1 MITNEVVNEIRAK
14 TDIVSIISAYI
25 PLTKK
30 GKNYFGVCPFH
41 DDHSPS
47 MSVSPDKQIY
57 TCFSCGAT
65 GNVFNFVSGYEHI
78 TYYEAVKLL
87 GDKLGYNIKG
97 TYKEKETDIGY
108 EIYDKACK
116 FYQNNLNTSLGK
128 NAIEYLHNRK
138 INDELINKFKIGLS
152 MTKVSL
158 TEYLLGNGYKINK
171 LIDIGLT
178 SDQTKDIFLNRI
190 MFPLFDLK
198 GNVVAFSG
206 RIYNTKDGSKYV
218 NTKETT
224 IFKKGTMLYNYHNA
238 REHLKIN
245 DTIIVMEGFM
255 DVIRA
260 YSIGLKNCVAT
271 MGTALT
277 KQNALNLKKMAT
289 NIILCFDGDKAGE
302 EATTKAIKILEEIEV
317 VPKVVRLEDNLDPD
331 EYILNRGKDNFLAK
345 INNPISVIEFK
356 MNLYKENKNF
366 TDVEEISKYIN
377 EALKELSKLDDELLK
392 ELTIKK
398 LEKEYGVSYETLKNK
413 LQSFEVIKPKDLPK
427 AVIKPK
433 SYGKYE
439 TAQRNLL
446 YYMIKE
452 KEVLE
457 YVEEKLSYFPNDNL
471 RFLANEI
478 FTFYHKYGILVVAD
492 FITSLVNEEELYK
505 IFQEIISM
513 NLKEKYTK
521 EEIDDYIYLI
531 NEYPKKNRITKL
543 EEELRKEPDP
553 MKKAQILSKIMEI
566 KGVRKWSRK

>member
-1 MITNEVVNEIRAK
+1 MITNEIVNEIRAK
-14 TDIVSIISAYI
+14 TDIVSVISAYL
-25 PLTKK
+25 PLVKK

-87 GDKLGYNIKG
+87 GDRLGYNIKG
-97 TYKEKETDIGY
+97 TFKEKPVDTGY

-116 FYQNNLNTSLGK
+116 FYQNNLNTALGK

-138 INDELINKFKIGLS
+138 IDDELINKFKIGLS
-152 MTKVSL
+152 MSKVSL
-158 TEYLLGNGYKINK
+158 TEYLLGSGYELNK

-178 SDQTKDIFLNRI
+178 NEQTKDIFLNRI

-218 NTKETT
+218 NTKETS

-238 REHLKIN
+238 REHLKVN

-260 YSIGLKNCVAT
+260 YSVGVMSCVAT

-302 EATTKAIKILEEIEV
+302 EATTKAIKIFEEINV
-317 VPKVVRLEDNLDPD
+317 VPKIVRLEDNLDPD
-331 EYILNRGKDNFLAK
+331 EYILKRGKESFFAK
-345 INNPISVIEFK
+345 INNPISALEFK
-356 MNLYKENKNF
+356 MNIYKGNKNF
-366 TDVEEISKYIN
+366 TDVEEVSKYIN
-377 EALKELSKLDDELLK
+377 EALKELAKLDDELLK

-398 LEKEYGVSYETLKNK
+398 LEKEYGVGYDVLKKK

-452 KEVLE
+452 KDVLE

-492 FITSLVNEEELYK
+492 FITSLINEEELYK

-531 NEYPKKNRITKL
+531 NEYPKKNRINKL

-566 KGVRKWSRK
+566 KGVRK

>member
-1 MITNEVVNEIRAK
+1 MITNEIVNEIRAK
-14 TDIVSIISAYI
+14 TDIVSIISAYL

-57 TCFSCGAT
+57 TCFSCGAS
-65 GNVFNFVSGYEHI
+65 GNVFNFVSSYEHI

-87 GDKLGYNIKG
+87 GERLGYNIN
-97 TYKEKETDIGY
+97 TSPKEKKDDISY

-116 FYQNNLNTSLGK
+116 FYQNNINTTLGK
-128 NAIEYLHNRK
+128 NAIEYLHSRQ
-138 INDELINKFKIGLS
+138 INDELINKFKIGRS

-158 TEYLLGNGYKINK
+158 TEYLLGSGYELNK
-171 LIDIGLT
+171 LINIGLT
-178 SDQTKDIFLNRI
+178 NEQTKDIFLNRI

-218 NTKETT
+218 NTKETN

-238 REHLKIN
+238 REHLKVN

-260 YSIGLKNCVAT
+260 YSIGVVSCVAT

-302 EATTKAIKILEEIEV
+302 EATTKAIKIFEEIDV

-331 EYILNRGKDNFLAK
+331 EYILSRGKESFLAK
-345 INNPISVIEFK
+345 INNPISTLEFK
-356 MNLYKENKNF
+356 MNIYKGNKNF

-377 EALKELSKLDDELLK
+377 EALKELSKLDVLK
-392 ELTIKK
+392 RESYMDWKK
-398 LEKEYGVSYETLKNK
+398 NIISQNDYFIFVENYSKSINEINNK
-413 LQSFEVIKPKDLPK
+413 
-427 AVIKPK
+427 
-433 SYGKYE
+433 
-439 TAQRNLL
+439 
-446 YYMIKE
+446 IKE
-452 KEVLE
+452 FED
-457 YVEEKLSYFPNDNL
+457 KLNGMKDETIDNY
-471 RFLANEI
+471 I
-478 FTFYHKYGILVVAD
+478 VKYKQ
-492 FITSLVNEEELYK
+492 FCNITSLDREIVDELIETIYVFENNK
-505 IFQEIISM
+505 I
-513 NLKEKYTK
+513 
-521 EEIDDYIYLI
+521 
-531 NEYPKKNRITKL
+531 
-543 EEELRKEPDP
+543 
-553 MKKAQILSKIMEI
+553 EI
-566 KGVRKWSRK
+566 KFKYNDINKKILEMIGKEINYG

>member
-1 MITNEVVNEIRAK
+1 MITNEIVNEIRAK
-14 TDIVSIISAYI
+14 TDIVNVISAYL

-57 TCFSCGAT
+57 TCFSCGAS
-65 GNVFNFVSGYEHI
+65 GNVFNFVSSYEHI

-87 GDKLGYNIKG
+87 GERLGYNIN
-97 TYKEKETDIGY
+97 TSPKEKNDDISY

-116 FYQNNLNTSLGK
+116 FYQNNINTALGK
-128 NAIEYLHNRK
+128 NAIEYLHSRQ

-158 TEYLLGNGYKINK
+158 TEYLLGSGYELNK
-171 LIDIGLT
+171 LINIGLT
-178 SDQTKDIFLNRI
+178 NEQTKDIFLNRI

-218 NTKETT
+218 NTKETN

-238 REHLKIN
+238 REHLKVN

-260 YSIGLKNCVAT
+260 YSIGVVSCVAT

-302 EATTKAIKILEEIEV
+302 EATTKAIKIFEEIDV

-331 EYILNRGKDNFLAK
+331 EYILSRGKESFLAK
-345 INNPISVIEFK
+345 INNPLSTLEFK
-356 MNLYKENKNF
+356 MNIYKGNKNF

-398 LEKEYGVSYETLKNK
+398 LEKEYGVGYDVLKKK

-531 NEYPKKNRITKL
+531 NEYPKKNKINKL

-553 MKKAQILSKIMEI
+553 IKKAQILSKIMEI
-566 KGVRKWSRK
+566 KGVRK

>member
-1 MITNEVVNEIRAK
+1 MITNEIVNEIRAK
-14 TDIVSIISAYI
+14 TDIVSIISAYL

-57 TCFSCGAT
+57 TCFSCGAS
-65 GNVFNFVSGYEHI
+65 GNVFNFVSSYEHI

-87 GDKLGYNIKG
+87 GERLGYNIK
-97 TYKEKETDIGY
+97 TSPQEKNDDISY

-116 FYQNNLNTSLGK
+116 FYQNNINTTLGK
-128 NAIEYLHNRK
+128 NAIEYLHSRQ

-158 TEYLLGNGYKINK
+158 TEYLLGSGYELNK
-171 LIDIGLT
+171 LINIGLT
-178 SDQTKDIFLNRI
+178 NEQTKDIFLNRI

-218 NTKETT
+218 NTKETN

-238 REHLKIN
+238 REHLKVN

-260 YSIGLKNCVAT
+260 YSIGVVSCVAT

-302 EATTKAIKILEEIEV
+302 EATTKAIKIFEEIDV

-331 EYILNRGKDNFLAK
+331 EYILSRGKESFLAK
-345 INNPISVIEFK
+345 INNPISTLEFK
-356 MNLYKENKNF
+356 MNIYKGNKNF

-398 LEKEYGVSYETLKNK
+398 LEKEYGVGYDVLKKK

-531 NEYPKKNRITKL
+531 NEYPKKNKINKL

-553 MKKAQILSKIMEI
+553 IKKAQILSKIMEI
-566 KGVRKWSRK
+566 KGVRK

>member
-1 MITNEVVNEIRAK
+1 MITNEIVNEIRAK
-14 TDIVSIISAYI
+14 TDIVSVISAYL

-47 MSVSPDKQIY
+47 MSVSLDKQIY
-57 TCFSCGAT
+57 TCFSCGAS
-65 GNVFNFVSGYEHI
+65 GNVFNFVSSYEHI

-87 GDKLGYNIKG
+87 GERLGYNIN
-97 TYKEKETDIGY
+97 TSPKEKNDDISY

-116 FYQNNLNTSLGK
+116 FYQNNINTTLGK
-128 NAIEYLHNRK
+128 NAIEYLHSRQ

-158 TEYLLGNGYKINK
+158 TEYLLGSGYELNK
-171 LIDIGLT
+171 LINIGLT
-178 SDQTKDIFLNRI
+178 NEQTKDIFLNRI

-218 NTKETT
+218 NTKETN

-238 REHLKIN
+238 REHLKVN

-260 YSIGLKNCVAT
+260 YSIGVVSCVAT

-302 EATTKAIKILEEIEV
+302 EATTKAIKIFEEIDV

-331 EYILNRGKDNFLAK
+331 EYILSRGKESFLAK
-345 INNPISVIEFK
+345 INNPISTLEFK
-356 MNLYKENKNF
+356 MNIYKENKNF

-398 LEKEYGVSYETLKNK
+398 LEKEYGVGYDVLKKK

-531 NEYPKKNRITKL
+531 NEYPKKNKINKL

-553 MKKAQILSKIMEI
+553 IKKAQILSKIMEI
-566 KGVRKWSRK
+566 KGVRK

>member
-1 MITNEVVNEIRAK
+1 MITNEIVNEIRAK
-14 TDIVSIISAYI
+14 TDIVSIISAYL

-57 TCFSCGAT
+57 TCFSCGAS
-65 GNVFNFVSGYEHI
+65 GNVFNFVSSYEHI

-87 GDKLGYNIKG
+87 GERLGYNIN
-97 TYKEKETDIGY
+97 TSPQEKNDDISY

-116 FYQNNLNTSLGK
+116 FYQNNINTTLGK
-128 NAIEYLHNRK
+128 NAIEYLHSRQ

-158 TEYLLGNGYKINK
+158 TEYLLGSGYELNK
-171 LIDIGLT
+171 LINIGLT
-178 SDQTKDIFLNRI
+178 NEQTKDIFLNRI

-218 NTKETT
+218 NTKETN

-238 REHLKIN
+238 REHLKVN

-260 YSIGLKNCVAT
+260 YSIGVVSCVAT

-302 EATTKAIKILEEIEV
+302 EATTKAIKIFEEIDV

-331 EYILNRGKDNFLAK
+331 EYILSRGKESFLAK
-345 INNPISVIEFK
+345 INNPISTLEFK
-356 MNLYKENKNF
+356 MNIYKGNKNF

-398 LEKEYGVSYETLKNK
+398 LEKEYGVGYDVLKKK

-531 NEYPKKNRITKL
+531 NEYPKKNKINKL

-553 MKKAQILSKIMEI
+553 IKKAQILSKIMEI
-566 KGVRKWSRK
+566 KGVRK

>member
-1 MITNEVVNEIRAK
+1 MITNEIVNEIRAK
-14 TDIVSIISAYI
+14 TDIVNVISAYL

-57 TCFSCGAT
+57 TCFSCGAS
-65 GNVFNFVSGYEHI
+65 GNVFNFVSSYEHI

-87 GDKLGYNIKG
+87 GERLGYNIN
-97 TYKEKETDIGY
+97 TSPKEKNDDISY

-116 FYQNNLNTSLGK
+116 FYQNNINTTLGK
-128 NAIEYLHNRK
+128 NAIEYLHSRQ

-158 TEYLLGNGYKINK
+158 TEYLLGSGYELNK
-171 LIDIGLT
+171 LINIGLT
-178 SDQTKDIFLNRI
+178 NEQTKDIFLNRI

-218 NTKETT
+218 NTKETN

-238 REHLKIN
+238 REHLKVN

-260 YSIGLKNCVAT
+260 YSIGVVSCVAT

-302 EATTKAIKILEEIEV
+302 EATTKAIKIFEEIDV

-331 EYILNRGKDNFLAK
+331 EYILSRGKESFLAK
-345 INNPISVIEFK
+345 INNPLSTLEFK
-356 MNLYKENKNF
+356 MNIYKGNKNF

-398 LEKEYGVSYETLKNK
+398 LEKEYGVGYDVLKKK

-427 AVIKPK
+427 AVIKLK

-531 NEYPKKNRITKL
+531 NEYPKKNKINKL

-553 MKKAQILSKIMEI
+553 IKKAQILSKIMEI
-566 KGVRKWSRK
+566 KGVRK

>member
-1 MITNEVVNEIRAK
+1 MITNEIVNEIRAK
-14 TDIVSIISAYI
+14 TDIVSIISAYL

-57 TCFSCGAT
+57 TCFSCGAS
-65 GNVFNFVSGYEHI
+65 GNVFNFISSYEHI

-87 GDKLGYNIKG
+87 GERLGYNIK
-97 TYKEKETDIGY
+97 TSPKEKNDDISY

-116 FYQNNLNTSLGK
+116 FYQNNINTTLGK
-128 NAIEYLHNRK
+128 NAIEYLHSRQ

-158 TEYLLGNGYKINK
+158 TEYLLGSGYELNK
-171 LIDIGLT
+171 LINIGLT
-178 SDQTKDIFLNRI
+178 NEQTKDIFLNRI

-218 NTKETT
+218 NTKETN

-238 REHLKIN
+238 REHLKVN

-260 YSIGLKNCVAT
+260 YSIGVVSCVAT

-302 EATTKAIKILEEIEV
+302 EATTKAIKIFEEIDV

-331 EYILNRGKDNFLAK
+331 EYILSRGKESFLAK
-345 INNPISVIEFK
+345 INNPLSTLEFK
-356 MNLYKENKNF
+356 MNIYKGNKNF

-398 LEKEYGVSYETLKNK
+398 LEKEYGVGYDVLKKK

-531 NEYPKKNRITKL
+531 NEYPKKNKINKL

-553 MKKAQILSKIMEI
+553 IKKAQILSKIMEI
-566 KGVRKWSRK
+566 KGVRKW

>member
-1 MITNEVVNEIRAK
+1 MITNEIVNEIRAK
-14 TDIVSIISAYI
+14 TDIVSIISAYL

-57 TCFSCGAT
+57 TCFSCGAS
-65 GNVFNFVSGYEHI
+65 GNVFNFVSSYEHI

-87 GDKLGYNIKG
+87 GERLGYNIN
-97 TYKEKETDIGY
+97 TSPKEKKDDISY

-116 FYQNNLNTSLGK
+116 FYQNNINTTLGK
-128 NAIEYLHNRK
+128 NAIEYLHSRQ

-158 TEYLLGNGYKINK
+158 TEYLLGSGYELNK
-171 LIDIGLT
+171 LINIGLT
-178 SDQTKDIFLNRI
+178 NEQTKDIFLNRI

-218 NTKETT
+218 NTKETN

-238 REHLKIN
+238 REHLKVN

-260 YSIGLKNCVAT
+260 YSIGVVSCVAT

-302 EATTKAIKILEEIEV
+302 EATTKAIKIFEEIDV

-331 EYILNRGKDNFLAK
+331 EYILSRGKESFLAK
-345 INNPISVIEFK
+345 INNPISTLEFK
-356 MNLYKENKNF
+356 MNIYKGNKNF
-366 TDVEEISKYIN
+366 TDVEEISKYIH

-398 LEKEYGVSYETLKNK
+398 LEKEYGVGYDVLKKK

-531 NEYPKKNRITKL
+531 NEYPKKNKINKL

-553 MKKAQILSKIMEI
+553 IKKAQILSKIMEI
-566 KGVRKWSRK
+566 KGVRK

>member
-1 MITNEVVNEIRAK
+1 MITNEIVNEIRAK
-14 TDIVSIISAYI
+14 TDIVNVISAYL

-57 TCFSCGAT
+57 TCFSCGAS
-65 GNVFNFVSGYEHI
+65 GNVFNFVSSYEHI

-87 GDKLGYNIKG
+87 GERLGYNIN
-97 TYKEKETDIGY
+97 TSPKEKNDDISY

-116 FYQNNLNTSLGK
+116 FYQNNINTTLGK
-128 NAIEYLHNRK
+128 NAIEYLHSRQ

-158 TEYLLGNGYKINK
+158 TEYLLGSGYELNK
-171 LIDIGLT
+171 LINIGLT
-178 SDQTKDIFLNRI
+178 NEQTKDIFLNRI

-218 NTKETT
+218 NTKETN

-238 REHLKIN
+238 REHLKVN

-260 YSIGLKNCVAT
+260 YSIGVVSCVAT

-302 EATTKAIKILEEIEV
+302 EATTKAIKIFEEIDV

-331 EYILNRGKDNFLAK
+331 EYILSRGKESFLAK
-345 INNPISVIEFK
+345 INNPLSTLEFK
-356 MNLYKENKNF
+356 MNIYKGNKNF

-398 LEKEYGVSYETLKNK
+398 LEKEYGVGYDVLKKK

-531 NEYPKKNRITKL
+531 NEYPKKNKINKL

-553 MKKAQILSKIMEI
+553 IKKAQILSKIMEI
-566 KGVRKWSRK
+566 KGVRK

>member
-1 MITNEVVNEIRAK
+1 MITNEIVNEIRAK
-14 TDIVSIISAYI
+14 TDIVSIISAYL

-57 TCFSCGAT
+57 TCFSCGAS
-65 GNVFNFVSGYEHI
+65 GNVFNFVSSYEHI

-87 GDKLGYNIKG
+87 GERLGYNIK
-97 TYKEKETDIGY
+97 TSPKEKNDDISY

-116 FYQNNLNTSLGK
+116 FYQNNINTTLGK
-128 NAIEYLHNRK
+128 NAIEYLHSRQ

-158 TEYLLGNGYKINK
+158 TEYLLGSGYELNK
-171 LIDIGLT
+171 LINIGLT
-178 SDQTKDIFLNRI
+178 NEQTKDIFLNRI

-218 NTKETT
+218 NTKETN

-238 REHLKIN
+238 REHLKVN

-260 YSIGLKNCVAT
+260 YSIGVVSCVAT

-302 EATTKAIKILEEIEV
+302 EATTKAIKIFEEIDV

-331 EYILNRGKDNFLAK
+331 EYILSRGKESFLAK
-345 INNPISVIEFK
+345 INNPISTLEFK
-356 MNLYKENKNF
+356 MNIYKGNKNF

-398 LEKEYGVSYETLKNK
+398 LEKEYGVGYDVLKKK

-531 NEYPKKNRITKL
+531 NEYPKKNKINKL

-553 MKKAQILSKIMEI
+553 IKKAQILSKIMEI
-566 KGVRKWSRK
+566 KGVRK

>member
-1 MITNEVVNEIRAK
+1 MITNEIVNEIRAK
-14 TDIVSIISAYI
+14 TDIVNVISAYL

-57 TCFSCGAT
+57 TCFSCGAS
-65 GNVFNFVSGYEHI
+65 GNVFNFVSSYEHI

-87 GDKLGYNIKG
+87 GERLGYNIN
-97 TYKEKETDIGY
+97 TSPKEKNDDISY

-116 FYQNNLNTSLGK
+116 FYQNNINTTLGK
-128 NAIEYLHNRK
+128 NAIEYLHSRQ

-158 TEYLLGNGYKINK
+158 TEYLLGSGYELNK
-171 LIDIGLT
+171 LINIGLT
-178 SDQTKDIFLNRI
+178 NEQTKDIFLNRI

-218 NTKETT
+218 NTKETN

-238 REHLKIN
+238 REHLKVN

-260 YSIGLKNCVAT
+260 YSIGVVSCVAT

-302 EATTKAIKILEEIEV
+302 EATTKAIKIFEEIDV

-331 EYILNRGKDNFLAK
+331 EYILSRGKESFLAK
-345 INNPISVIEFK
+345 INNPISTLEFK
-356 MNLYKENKNF
+356 MNIYKGNKNF

-398 LEKEYGVSYETLKNK
+398 LEKEYGVGYDVLKKK

-531 NEYPKKNRITKL
+531 NEYPKKNKINKL

-553 MKKAQILSKIMEI
+553 IKKAQILSKIMEI
-566 KGVRKWSRK
+566 KGVRK

>member
-1 MITNEVVNEIRAK
+1 MITNEIVNEIRAK
-14 TDIVSIISAYI
+14 TDIVSVISAYL
-25 PLTKK
+25 PLVKK

-87 GDKLGYNIKG
+87 GDRLGYNIKG
-97 TYKEKETDIGY
+97 TFKEKPVDTGY

-116 FYQNNLNTSLGK
+116 FYQNNLNTALGK

-138 INDELINKFKIGLS
+138 IDDELINKFKIGLS
-152 MTKVSL
+152 MSKVSL
-158 TEYLLGNGYKINK
+158 TEYLLGSGYELNK

-178 SDQTKDIFLNRI
+178 NEQTKDIFLNRI

-218 NTKETT
+218 NTKETS

-238 REHLKIN
+238 REHLKVN

-260 YSIGLKNCVAT
+260 YSVGVMSCVAT

-302 EATTKAIKILEEIEV
+302 EATTKAIKIFEEIDV

-331 EYILNRGKDNFLAK
+331 EYILKRGKESFLAK
-345 INNPISVIEFK
+345 INNPISALEFK
-356 MNLYKENKNF
+356 MNIYKGSKNF
-366 TDVEEISKYIN
+366 TDVEEVSKYIN
-377 EALKELSKLDDELLK
+377 EALKELAKLDDELLK

-398 LEKEYGVSYETLKNK
+398 LEKEYGVSYDVLKKK

-452 KEVLE
+452 KDVLE

-531 NEYPKKNRITKL
+531 NEYPKKNRINKL

-566 KGVRKWSRK
+566 KGVRK

>member
-1 MITNEVVNEIRAK
+1 MITNEIVNEIRAK
-14 TDIVSIISAYI
+14 TDIVSIISAYL

-57 TCFSCGAT
+57 TCFSCGAS
-65 GNVFNFVSGYEHI
+65 GNVFNFVSSYEHI

-87 GDKLGYNIKG
+87 GERLGYNIN
-97 TYKEKETDIGY
+97 TSPKEKNDDISY

-116 FYQNNLNTSLGK
+116 FYQNNINTTLGK
-128 NAIEYLHNRK
+128 NAIEYLHSRQ

-158 TEYLLGNGYKINK
+158 TEYLLGSGYELNK
-171 LIDIGLT
+171 LINIGLT
-178 SDQTKDIFLNRI
+178 NEQTKDIFLNRI

-218 NTKETT
+218 NTKETN

-238 REHLKIN
+238 REHLKVN

-260 YSIGLKNCVAT
+260 YSIGVVSCVAT

-302 EATTKAIKILEEIEV
+302 EATTKAIKIFEEIDV

-331 EYILNRGKDNFLAK
+331 EYILSRGKESFLAK
-345 INNPISVIEFK
+345 INNPISTLEFK
-356 MNLYKENKNF
+356 MNIYKGNKNF

-398 LEKEYGVSYETLKNK
+398 LEKEYGVGYDVLKKK

-531 NEYPKKNRITKL
+531 NEYPKKNKINKL

-553 MKKAQILSKIMEI
+553 IKKAQILSKIMEI
-566 KGVRKWSRK
+566 KGVRK

>member
-1 MITNEVVNEIRAK
+1 MITNEIVNEIRAK
-14 TDIVSIISAYI
+14 TDIVSIISAYL

-57 TCFSCGAT
+57 TCFSCGAS
-65 GNVFNFVSGYEHI
+65 GNVFNFVSSYEHI

-87 GDKLGYNIKG
+87 GERLGYNI
-97 TYKEKETDIGY
+97 TTSPKEKKDDISY
-108 EIYDKACK
+108 EIYDNACK
-116 FYQNNLNTSLGK
+116 FYQNNINTTLGK
-128 NAIEYLHNRK
+128 NAIEYLHSRQ

-158 TEYLLGNGYKINK
+158 TEYLLGSGYELNK
-171 LIDIGLT
+171 LINIGLT
-178 SDQTKDIFLNRI
+178 NEQTKDIFLNRI

-218 NTKETT
+218 NTKETN

-238 REHLKIN
+238 REHLKVN

-260 YSIGLKNCVAT
+260 YSIGVVSCVAT

-302 EATTKAIKILEEIEV
+302 EATTKAIKIFEEIDV

-331 EYILNRGKDNFLAK
+331 EYILSRGKESFLAK
-345 INNPISVIEFK
+345 INNPISTLEFK
-356 MNLYKENKNF
+356 MNIYKENKNF

-398 LEKEYGVSYETLKNK
+398 LEKEYGVGYDVLKKK

-531 NEYPKKNRITKL
+531 NEYPKKNKINKL

-553 MKKAQILSKIMEI
+553 IKKAQILSKIMEI
-566 KGVRKWSRK
+566 KGVRK

>member
-1 MITNEVVNEIRAK
+1 
-14 TDIVSIISAYI
+14 
-25 PLTKK
+25 
-30 GKNYFGVCPFH
+30 
-41 DDHSPS
+41 
-47 MSVSPDKQIY
+47 
-57 TCFSCGAT
+57 
-65 GNVFNFVSGYEHI
+65 
-78 TYYEAVKLL
+78 
-87 GDKLGYNIKG
+87 
-97 TYKEKETDIGY
+97 
-108 EIYDKACK
+108 
-116 FYQNNLNTSLGK
+116 
-128 NAIEYLHNRK
+128 
-138 INDELINKFKIGLS
+138 
-152 MTKVSL
+152 
-158 TEYLLGNGYKINK
+158 
-171 LIDIGLT
+171 
-178 SDQTKDIFLNRI
+178 
-190 MFPLFDLK
+190 
-198 GNVVAFSG
+198 
-206 RIYNTKDGSKYV
+206 
-218 NTKETT
+218 
-224 IFKKGTMLYNYHNA
+224 
-238 REHLKIN
+238 
-245 DTIIVMEGFM
+245 
-255 DVIRA
+255 
-260 YSIGLKNCVAT
+260 

-566 KGVRKWSRK
+566 KGVRK

>member
-1 MITNEVVNEIRAK
+1 MITNEIVNEIRAK
-14 TDIVSIISAYI
+14 TDIVNVISAYL

-47 MSVSPDKQIY
+47 MSISPDKQIY
-57 TCFSCGAT
+57 TCFSCGAS
-65 GNVFNFVSGYEHI
+65 GNVFNFVSSYEHI

-87 GDKLGYNIKG
+87 GERLGYNIN
-97 TYKEKETDIGY
+97 TSPKEKNDDISY

-116 FYQNNLNTSLGK
+116 FYQNNINTTLGK
-128 NAIEYLHNRK
+128 NAIEYLHSRQ

-158 TEYLLGNGYKINK
+158 TEYLLGSGYELNK
-171 LIDIGLT
+171 LINIGLT
-178 SDQTKDIFLNRI
+178 NEQTKDIFLNRI

-218 NTKETT
+218 NTKETN

-238 REHLKIN
+238 REHLKVN

-260 YSIGLKNCVAT
+260 YSIGVVSCVAT

-302 EATTKAIKILEEIEV
+302 EATTKAIKIFEEIDV

-331 EYILNRGKDNFLAK
+331 EYILSRGKESFLAK
-345 INNPISVIEFK
+345 INNPLSTLEFK
-356 MNLYKENKNF
+356 MNIYKGNKNF

-398 LEKEYGVSYETLKNK
+398 LEKEYGVGYDVLKKK
-413 LQSFEVIKPKDLPK
+413 LQSYEVIKPKDLPK

-531 NEYPKKNRITKL
+531 NEYPKKNKINKL

-553 MKKAQILSKIMEI
+553 IKKAQILSKIMEI
-566 KGVRKWSRK
+566 KGVRK

>member
-1 MITNEVVNEIRAK
+1 MITNEIVNEIRAK
-14 TDIVSIISAYI
+14 TDIVSVISAYL
-25 PLTKK
+25 PLVKK

-87 GDKLGYNIKG
+87 GDRLGYNIKG
-97 TYKEKETDIGY
+97 TFKEKPVDTGY

-116 FYQNNLNTSLGK
+116 FYQNNLNTALGK

-138 INDELINKFKIGLS
+138 IDDELINKFKIGLS
-152 MTKVSL
+152 MSKVSL
-158 TEYLLGNGYKINK
+158 TEYLLGSGYELNK

-178 SDQTKDIFLNRI
+178 NEQTKDIFLNRI

-218 NTKETT
+218 NTKETS

-238 REHLKIN
+238 REHLKVN

-260 YSIGLKNCVAT
+260 YSVGVMSCVAT

-302 EATTKAIKILEEIEV
+302 EATTKAIKIFEEIDV

-331 EYILNRGKDNFLAK
+331 EYILKRGKESFLAK
-345 INNPISVIEFK
+345 INNPISALEFK
-356 MNLYKENKNF
+356 MNIYKGSKNF
-366 TDVEEISKYIN
+366 TDVEEVSKYIN
-377 EALKELSKLDDELLK
+377 EALKELAKLDDELLK

-398 LEKEYGVSYETLKNK
+398 IEKEYGVGYDVLKKK

-452 KEVLE
+452 KDVLE

-531 NEYPKKNRITKL
+531 NEYPKKNRINKL

-566 KGVRKWSRK
+566 KGVRK

>member
-1 MITNEVVNEIRAK
+1 MITNEIVNEIRAK
-14 TDIVSIISAYI
+14 IDIVSVISAYL

-57 TCFSCGAT
+57 TCFSCGAS
-65 GNVFNFVSGYEHI
+65 GNVFNFVSSYEHI

-87 GDKLGYNIKG
+87 GERLGYNIN
-97 TYKEKETDIGY
+97 TSPKEKNDDISY

-116 FYQNNLNTSLGK
+116 FYQNNINTTLGK
-128 NAIEYLHNRK
+128 NAIEYLHSRQ

-158 TEYLLGNGYKINK
+158 TEYLLGSGYELNK
-171 LIDIGLT
+171 LINIGLT
-178 SDQTKDIFLNRI
+178 NEQTKDIFLNRI

-218 NTKETT
+218 NTKETN

-238 REHLKIN
+238 REHLKVN

-260 YSIGLKNCVAT
+260 YSIGVVSCVAT

-302 EATTKAIKILEEIEV
+302 EATTKAIKIFEEIDV

-331 EYILNRGKDNFLAK
+331 EYILSRGKESFLAK
-345 INNPISVIEFK
+345 INNPLSTLEFK
-356 MNLYKENKNF
+356 MNIYKGNKNF

-398 LEKEYGVSYETLKNK
+398 LEKEYGVGYDVLKKK

-531 NEYPKKNRITKL
+531 NEYPKKNKINKL

-553 MKKAQILSKIMEI
+553 IKKAQILSKIMEI
-566 KGVRKWSRK
+566 KGVRKW

>member
-1 MITNEVVNEIRAK
+1 MITNEIINEIRTK
-14 TDIVSIISAYI
+14 TDIVSVISAYL
-25 PLTKK
+25 PLVKK

-65 GNVFNFVSGYEHI
+65 GNVFSFVSGYEHI

-87 GDKLGYNIKG
+87 GDRLGYNIK
-97 TYKEKETDIGY
+97 TSPKEKNDDIGY

-116 FYQNNLNTSLGK
+116 FYQNNINTTLGK
-128 NAIEYLHNRK
+128 NAIEYLHSRK

-158 TEYLLGNGYKINK
+158 TEYLLGNGYELNK
-171 LIDIGLT
+171 LINIGLT
-178 SDQTKDIFLNRI
+178 NEQTKDIFLNRI

-218 NTKETT
+218 NTKETN

-238 REHLKIN
+238 REHLKVN

-260 YSIGLKNCVAT
+260 YSVGIVSCVAT

-302 EATTKAIKILEEIEV
+302 EATTKAIKIFEEIDV
-317 VPKVVRLEDNLDPD
+317 VPKIVRLEDNLDPD
-331 EYILNRGKDNFLAK
+331 EYILSRGKESFLAK
-345 INNPISVIEFK
+345 INNPISTLEFK
-356 MNLYKENKNF
+356 MNIYKENKNF
-366 TDVEEISKYIN
+366 TDIEEVSKYIN
-377 EALKELSKLDDELLK
+377 EALKELSKLDDELIK

-398 LEKEYGVSYETLKNK
+398 LEKEYGVGYDVLKKK

-531 NEYPKKNRITKL
+531 NEYPKKNKINKL

-553 MKKAQILSKIMEI
+553 IKKAQILSKIMEI
-566 KGVRKWSRK
+566 KGVRK

>member
-1 MITNEVVNEIRAK
+1 MITNEIVNEIRAK
-14 TDIVSIISAYI
+14 TDIVSVISAYL

-57 TCFSCGAT
+57 TCFSCGAS
-65 GNVFNFVSGYEHI
+65 GNVFNFISSYEHI

-87 GDKLGYNIKG
+87 GERLGYNIN
-97 TYKEKETDIGY
+97 TSPKEKNDDISY

-116 FYQNNLNTSLGK
+116 FYQNNINTTLGK
-128 NAIEYLHNRK
+128 NAIEYLHSRQ

-158 TEYLLGNGYKINK
+158 TEYLLGSGYELNK
-171 LIDIGLT
+171 LINIGLT
-178 SDQTKDIFLNRI
+178 NEQTKDIFLNRI

-218 NTKETT
+218 NTKETN

-238 REHLKIN
+238 REHLKVN

-260 YSIGLKNCVAT
+260 YSIGVVSCVAT

-302 EATTKAIKILEEIEV
+302 EATTKAIKIFEEIDV

-331 EYILNRGKDNFLAK
+331 EYILSRGKESFLAK
-345 INNPISVIEFK
+345 INNPLSTLEFK
-356 MNLYKENKNF
+356 MNIYKGNKTF

-398 LEKEYGVSYETLKNK
+398 LEKEYGVGYDVLKKK

-531 NEYPKKNRITKL
+531 NEYPKKNKINKL

-553 MKKAQILSKIMEI
+553 IKKAQILSKIMEI
-566 KGVRKWSRK
+566 KGVRK

>member
-1 MITNEVVNEIRAK
+1 MITNEIVNEIRAK
-14 TDIVSIISAYI
+14 TDIVNVISAYL

-57 TCFSCGAT
+57 TCFSCGAS
-65 GNVFNFVSGYEHI
+65 GNVFNFVSSYEHI

-87 GDKLGYNIKG
+87 GERLGYNIN
-97 TYKEKETDIGY
+97 TSPKEKNDDISY

-116 FYQNNLNTSLGK
+116 FYQNNINTTLGK
-128 NAIEYLHNRK
+128 NAIEYLHSRQ

-158 TEYLLGNGYKINK
+158 TEYLLGSGYELNK
-171 LIDIGLT
+171 LINIGLT
-178 SDQTKDIFLNRI
+178 NEQTKDIFLNRI

-218 NTKETT
+218 NTKETN

-238 REHLKIN
+238 REHLKVN

-260 YSIGLKNCVAT
+260 YSIGVVSCVAT

-302 EATTKAIKILEEIEV
+302 EATTKAIKIFEEIDV

-331 EYILNRGKDNFLAK
+331 EYILSRGKESFLAK
-345 INNPISVIEFK
+345 INNPISTLEFK
-356 MNLYKENKNF
+356 MNIYKGNKNF

-398 LEKEYGVSYETLKNK
+398 LEKEYGVGYDVLKKK

-531 NEYPKKNRITKL
+531 NEYPKKNKINKL

-553 MKKAQILSKIMEI
+553 IKKAQILSKIMEI
-566 KGVRKWSRK
+566 KGVRKW

>member
-1 MITNEVVNEIRAK
+1 
-14 TDIVSIISAYI
+14 
-25 PLTKK
+25 
-30 GKNYFGVCPFH
+30 
-41 DDHSPS
+41 
-47 MSVSPDKQIY
+47 
-57 TCFSCGAT
+57 
-65 GNVFNFVSGYEHI
+65 
-78 TYYEAVKLL
+78 
-87 GDKLGYNIKG
+87 
-97 TYKEKETDIGY
+97 
-108 EIYDKACK
+108 
-116 FYQNNLNTSLGK
+116 
-128 NAIEYLHNRK
+128 
-138 INDELINKFKIGLS
+138 

-158 TEYLLGNGYKINK
+158 TEYLLGSGYELNK
-171 LIDIGLT
+171 LINIGLT
-178 SDQTKDIFLNRI
+178 NEQTKDIFLNRI

-218 NTKETT
+218 NTKETN

-238 REHLKIN
+238 REHLKVN

-260 YSIGLKNCVAT
+260 YSIGVVSCVAT

-302 EATTKAIKILEEIEV
+302 EATTKAIKIFEEIDV

-331 EYILNRGKDNFLAK
+331 EYILSRGKESFLAK
-345 INNPISVIEFK
+345 INNPISTLEFK
-356 MNLYKENKNF
+356 MNIYKGNKNF

-398 LEKEYGVSYETLKNK
+398 LEKEYGVGYDVLKKK

-531 NEYPKKNRITKL
+531 NEYPKKNKINKL

-553 MKKAQILSKIMEI
+553 IKKAQILSKIMEI
-566 KGVRKWSRK
+566 KGVRK

>member
-1 MITNEVVNEIRAK
+1 MITNEIVNEIRAK
-14 TDIVSIISAYI
+14 TDIVSVISAYL

-57 TCFSCGAT
+57 TCFSCGAS
-65 GNVFNFVSGYEHI
+65 GNVFNFVSSYEHI

-87 GDKLGYNIKG
+87 GERLGYNIK
-97 TYKEKETDIGY
+97 TSPKEKNDDISY

-116 FYQNNLNTSLGK
+116 FYQNNINTTLGK
-128 NAIEYLHNRK
+128 NAIEYLHSRQ

-158 TEYLLGNGYKINK
+158 TEYLLGSGYELNK
-171 LIDIGLT
+171 LINIGLT
-178 SDQTKDIFLNRI
+178 NEQTKDIFLNRI

-218 NTKETT
+218 NTKETN

-238 REHLKIN
+238 REHLKVN

-260 YSIGLKNCVAT
+260 YSIGVVSCVAT

-302 EATTKAIKILEEIEV
+302 EATTKAIKIFEEIDV

-331 EYILNRGKDNFLAK
+331 EYILSRGKESFLAK
-345 INNPISVIEFK
+345 INNPLSTLEFK
-356 MNLYKENKNF
+356 MNIYKGNKNF

-398 LEKEYGVSYETLKNK
+398 LEKEYGVGYDVLKKK

-531 NEYPKKNRITKL
+531 NEYPKKNKINKL

-553 MKKAQILSKIMEI
+553 IKKAQILSKIMEI
-566 KGVRKWSRK
+566 KGVRK

>member
-1 MITNEVVNEIRAK
+1 MITNEIVNEIRAK
-14 TDIVSIISAYI
+14 TDIVSVISAYL

-57 TCFSCGAT
+57 TCFSCGAS
-65 GNVFNFVSGYEHI
+65 GNVFNFVSSYEHI

-87 GDKLGYNIKG
+87 GERLGYNIN
-97 TYKEKETDIGY
+97 TSPKEKKDDISY

-116 FYQNNLNTSLGK
+116 FYQNNINTTLGK
-128 NAIEYLHNRK
+128 NAIEYLHSRQ

-158 TEYLLGNGYKINK
+158 TEYLLGSGYELNK
-171 LIDIGLT
+171 LINIGLT
-178 SDQTKDIFLNRI
+178 NEQTKDIFLNRI

-218 NTKETT
+218 NTKETN

-238 REHLKIN
+238 REHLKVN

-260 YSIGLKNCVAT
+260 YSIGVVSCVAT

-302 EATTKAIKILEEIEV
+302 EATTKAIKIFEEIDV

-331 EYILNRGKDNFLAK
+331 EYILSRGKESFLAK
-345 INNPISVIEFK
+345 INNPISTLEFK
-356 MNLYKENKNF
+356 MNIYKGNKNF

-398 LEKEYGVSYETLKNK
+398 LEKEYGVGYDVLKKK

-433 SYGKYE
+433 KYGKYE

-531 NEYPKKNRITKL
+531 NEYPKKNKINKL

-553 MKKAQILSKIMEI
+553 IKKAQILSKIMEI
-566 KGVRKWSRK
+566 KGVRKW

>member
-1 MITNEVVNEIRAK
+1 MITNEIVNEIRAK
-14 TDIVSIISAYI
+14 TDIVSVISAYL

-57 TCFSCGAT
+57 TCFSCGAS
-65 GNVFNFVSGYEHI
+65 GNVFNFISSYEHI

-87 GDKLGYNIKG
+87 GERLGYNIN
-97 TYKEKETDIGY
+97 TSPKEKNDDISY

-116 FYQNNLNTSLGK
+116 FYQNNINTTLGK
-128 NAIEYLHNRK
+128 NAIEYLHSRQ

-158 TEYLLGNGYKINK
+158 TEYLLGSGYELNK
-171 LIDIGLT
+171 LINIGLT
-178 SDQTKDIFLNRI
+178 NEQTKDIFLNRI

-218 NTKETT
+218 NTKETN

-238 REHLKIN
+238 REHLKVN

-260 YSIGLKNCVAT
+260 YSIGVVSCVAT

-302 EATTKAIKILEEIEV
+302 EATTKAIKIFEEIDV

-331 EYILNRGKDNFLAK
+331 EYILSRGKESFLAK
-345 INNPISVIEFK
+345 INNPLSTLEFK
-356 MNLYKENKNF
+356 MNIYKGNKNF

-398 LEKEYGVSYETLKNK
+398 LEKEYGVGYDVLKKK

-531 NEYPKKNRITKL
+531 NEYPKKNKINKL

-553 MKKAQILSKIMEI
+553 IKKAQILSKIMEI
-566 KGVRKWSRK
+566 KGVRK